1 MKALTLRSSITKPSL
16 ITRSGFTT
24 GRVGVAFLLAGLIT
38 TANWFI
44 QGELTEADNTRANEI
59 IKRVTDKKTVSGMF
73 VDKHSH
79 WSSELYSSERAWRIT
94 CSSKRWASRWQ
105 IRCKKKSRR
114 PRRIHY
120 PGSFL
125 CQQKTVPVWSVPKI
139 SKWKIHVEFGLGP

>member
-79 WSSELYSSERAWRIT
+79 
-94 CSSKRWASRWQ
+94 
-105 IRCKKKSRR
+105 
-114 PRRIHY
+114 
-120 PGSFL
+120 
-125 CQQKTVPVWSVPKI
+125 
-139 SKWKIHVEFGLGP
+139 